1 MRNMAKEMPT
11 SANEIAA
18 VAEAAGQLGIKT
30 PDVAEFTKVMV
41 MLGDTT
47 NMSATEAAT
56 QLARLAN
63 ITGMSASEYSNLGA
77 TIVDL
82 GKVIA

>member
-1 MRNMAKEMPT
+1 MPT

-63 ITGMSASEYSNLGA
+63 ITGMSASEYSNLGS